1 MKLKLIYA
9 QSKNGIIGDKGKL
22 PWHLPEDLK
31 HFKEQT
37 NGCPVIMGRKT
48 WDSLP
53 FGSRPLPG
61 RLNIVLSNTP
71 RHALNLINQG
81 ATIANSMAHAL
92 TICERN
98 RAEVGWVI
106 GGSEILK
113 LAMPY
118 ADEAIVTYIDLECSG
133 DTVAPSLRVGWIET
147 RGTNHKSATG
157 INYSIVTYKL
167 YFLGGG

>member
-81 ATIANSMAHAL
+81 VTVANSIAHAL
-92 TICERN
+92 LICER
-98 RAEVGWVI
+98 ATVQTAWVI

-113 LAMPY
+113 LALPY
-118 ADEAIVTYIDLECSG
+118 ADEAIVTHVELECSG
-133 DTVAPSLRVGWIET
+133 DTVAPSL
-147 RGTNHKSATG
+147 ATG
-157 INYSIVTYKL
+157 WMQVSGKLCKSSIGIKYRIITYKPC
-167 YFLGGG
+167 F